1 MEPLEMLRRKIEA
14 NRLAGVSLR
23 GTALEIGCSA
33 PYLSRV
39 ARGKKP
45 ISPVILEYLGV
56 EKRVT
61 YRRNSD
67 AART

>member
-14 NRLAGVSLR
+14 NRLLGISLR
-23 GTALEIGCSA
+23 ATALEIGCSA

-39 ARGKKP
+39 ARGKKSMSP
-45 ISPVILEYLGV
+45 IILAYLGL